1 MTFWFWFGLKYF
13 LYSYLSSSMVESGIE
28 STSDEFYILVNVN
41 IIKLDDGMRNW
52 DQVRHQYIS
61 SHLNSELRA
70 FLTLTLRSI
79 DSYWSDPSSTMIS
92 IPENKKIKYFGRD
105 WYENSN
111 RFCEFLWKNLN
122 ILASHCY
129 IYLNSGF
136 QFSSKYHTHKNHQN
150 RGTTI
155 RFLHFHG

>member
-1 MTFWFWFGLKYF
+1 MNFTFWW
-13 LYSYLSSSMVESGIE
+13 MW
-28 STSDEFYILVNVN
+28 

-105 WYENSN
+105 WYGKLESIL
-111 RFCEFLWKNLN
+111 RISMEKPEYS
-122 ILASHCY
+122 LASHCY

-136 QFSSKYHTHKNHQN
+136 QFSSKYHTLAIHTKITRIVAQPYD
-150 RGTTI
+150 
-155 RFLHFHG
+155 FHIFMGKFGIT